1 MKNYYTLI
9 YLLLAA
15 TLIGCGGGGSGGGGG
30 GGFDPRGAMVT
41 AEKTQ
46 VTVEVSFAD
55 LTAPP
60 DEVIRFSV
68 SATPPDGYTVGL
80 LKTENL
86 SLVVDFVE
94 TGALTAEMIIRY
106 PIPRGMTPGVYEDSI
121 DVLVCLDDFCD
132 QQIQGSPLTITSRFV
147 VRDSTLDPRFSQTQI
162 DTPARELVWNSDDL
176 LMYATVPENDGSVS
190 RAIAVIDPQVGEI
203 VRTVP
208 LQHEPDQLAISNDN
222 EYLYVGYRDF
232 NEVHR
237 FTVPDLVQDLTISL
251 GESDGGPFGDDPPYT
266 AGDIAVH
273 PQESRTVAVARQ
285 LFGLF
290 PGERDLFVFD
300 DDVARPLSDSE
311 VELTTSSPVLP
322 SMIAWNDDASKIYSK
337 NFGSQAYAYD
347 VSSEGLTLV
356 ARTLRAF
363 TKGRPLGKLIYDD
376 GALID
381 PNGDLVDAETG
392 THLGRYAFND
402 DHLESYQ
409 TAISLNGEMV
419 FAVDDGQDSSLNFTM
434 SSYFRDSLEPI
445 QSIYVGNT
453 SANPI
458 GSMIA
463 WGANG
468 VAFSMEGGPDDDG
481 GIAILQGSFFTS
493 PELMEPTSRSQT
505 RWGPGL
511 QVN

>member
-1 MKNYYTLI
+1 MKHYYTLMCS
-9 YLLLAA
+9 LLAT
-15 TLIGCGGGGSGGGGG
+15 TLIGCGGGGSGDSG
-30 GGFDPRGAMVT
+30 GGFDPRGAMIT

-55 LTAPP
+55 LTSPP
-60 DEVIRFSV
+60 DEIIRFSV
-68 SATPPDGYTVGL
+68 SDAPPEGYTVGL
-80 LKTENL
+80 LQTENL
-86 SLVVDFVE
+86 SLFVDFVA
-94 TGALTAEMIIRY
+94 TGTLTAEMILRY

-147 VRDSTLDPRFSQTQI
+147 VRDSTMDPRFSQTQI

-222 EYLYVGYRDF
+222 EYLYVGYRDL

-251 GESDGGPFGDDPPYT
+251 GESNGGPFGDGPPYT

-285 LFGLF
+285 LIGIF

-300 DDVARPLSDSE
+300 EAVARPLSDTE
-311 VELTTSSPVLP
+311 VEVTTSNPVLP
-322 SMIAWNDDASKIYSK
+322 SMIAWNDDGSKIYSK

-356 ARTLRAF
+356 AQTVRAF
-363 TKGRPLGKLIYDD
+363 TKLRVLGKLIYDD
-376 GALID
+376 GTLID
-381 PNGDLVDAETG
+381 PNGDLVDADTG
-392 THLGRYAFND
+392 THLGRYTFND
-402 DHLESYQ
+402 NHVESYQ
-409 TAISLNGEMV
+409 TSISLDGEMV
-419 FAVDDGQDSSLNFTM
+419 FAVDDGQDSSLNLTM

-458 GSMIA
+458 SSMIA

-468 VAFSMEGGPDDDG
+468 VAFSMEGGPEDEG
-481 GIAILQGSFFTS
+481 GIAILEGSFFTS
-493 PELMEPTSRSQT
+493 TELMEPTSRSQVH
-505 RWGPGL
+505 WGPGL
-511 QVN
+511 QVD